1 MFNLRDALAF
11 EQHNKEGYYSH
22 GDYCCPDTPCE
33 VNDIS
38 WTKLDS
44 GYVVNESMTLTFLA
58 QAW

>member
-44 GYVVNESMTLTFLA
+44 VYVVK
-58 QAW
+58 